1 MFEFVSGV
9 AACSASPT
17 SGREM
22 LDTFRAF
29 LSARGFTATNAVV
42 MKFIKVAQAGIEN
55 QNSQQSDPGT
65 VRIAGLR

>member
-1 MFEFVSGV
+1 
-9 AACSASPT
+9 
-17 SGREM
+17 M